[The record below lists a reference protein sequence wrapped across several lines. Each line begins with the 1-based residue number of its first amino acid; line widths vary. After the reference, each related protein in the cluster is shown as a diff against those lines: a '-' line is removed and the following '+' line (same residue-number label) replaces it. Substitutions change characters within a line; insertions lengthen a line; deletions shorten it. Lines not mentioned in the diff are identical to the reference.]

1 MPNRQEPTD
10 TPERFI
16 DYLTFVSDMLGGDIL
31 PINPQSEHIGDLI
44 SHRAIDYVLI
54 RSIVLEIQKHN
65 SISHQNERIQAFPTL
80 DALGKIRGNLLQ
92 KRGDIHQI
100 SLLDRIGELTVSYF
114 NLTPESVS
122 KPQQQKTARIFP
134 IK

>member
-1 MPNRQEPTD
+1 MSNDQQPAD

-31 PINPQSEHIGDLI
+31 PIDKQAEDLNNLI

-65 SISHQNERIQAFPTL
+65 VIFHQNERIHPFPTL
-80 DALGKIRGNLLQ
+80 DALGNIRGNLLQ
-92 KRGDIHQI
+92 KKGDIHQI

-114 NLTPESVS
+114 NLTPDSLD
-122 KPQQQKTARIFP
+122 KTQQRKTARVFP